1 MGLAV
6 NLTPY
11 AVAELP
17 ARGPAGDSLYVV
29 IVKATFSFADP
40 GALATI
46 ELVPIVKA
54 DEYADDPP
62 TSGIVCPGDIGLPKP
77 RVDVVLTGSFRFRA
91 PTEEALVRFE
101 VGQRVNKEMRVFGDR
116 VWLPGLADGLTASRP
131 RPMTELPIEWERSSG
146 GAAPKAGEAA
156 DRRNPAGRPGGLAAR
171 DLKGKPLPNFE
182 SRKDPITSW
191 KSRPAPQGFGAI
203 APHWAPRADLA
214 GTYDDRWRERR
225 APLLPSDFDPAFL
238 NFAPPDQQLPAYT
251 PGEQVRLTGMTPHQ
265 RIAFALPE
273 LSVPIMFITRDV
285 LENTKARVD
294 TIIIEP
300 AVERVSLIARATCS
314 PRPNALAIRE
324 IFVGQLTPGR
334 RRALAL
340 GKLYVDLR
348 PRPKK

>member
-1 MGLAV
+1 VGLAV
-6 NLTPY
+6 NLTPH

-17 ARGPAGDSLYVV
+17 VRGPDGDPLYVV

-40 GALATI
+40 GALAPI
-46 ELVPIVKA
+46 EPVPIVKA
-54 DEYADDPP
+54 DEYADDPAA
-62 TSGIVCPGDIGLPKP
+62 SGIICPGDIGLPKP

-91 PTEEALVRFE
+91 PTGEALVRLE

-116 VWLPGLADGLTASRP
+116 FWLPGLTYGLTASRP

-146 GAAPKAGEAA
+146 GAAPKESEPA
-156 DRRNPAGRPGGLAAR
+156 DRQNPAGRPGGLAAR

-182 SRKDPITSW
+182 SRKEPITSW
-191 KSRPAPQGFGAI
+191 KTRPAPQGFGAI

-225 APLLPSDFDPAFL
+225 APLLPKDFDPAFL

-265 RIAFALPE
+265 RIAFSLPE
-273 LSVPIMFITRDV
+273 LSVPIMFVTRDV
-285 LENTKARVD
+285 LENTTARVD